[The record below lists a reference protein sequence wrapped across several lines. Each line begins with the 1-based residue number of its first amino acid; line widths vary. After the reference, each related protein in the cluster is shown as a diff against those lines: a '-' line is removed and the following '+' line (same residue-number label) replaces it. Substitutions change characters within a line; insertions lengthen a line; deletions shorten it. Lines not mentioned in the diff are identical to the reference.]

1 MDGVDDRQD
10 KFSKSCPFRPVS
22 SVYFVFEMKIRGKI
36 FRQTG
41 AAVFRHTGPES
52 ALLDL
57 CYEANSAKISV
68 TAGNRLRLFADAAR
82 GTGKG
87 TVAGSQDR
95 SGHNWFCT
103 NN

>member
-1 MDGVDDRQD
+1 
-10 KFSKSCPFRPVS
+10 FR
-22 SVYFVFEMKIRGKI
+22 IRNENSREDI
-36 FRQTG
+36 PPNG